1 MLHFAELTQHERV
14 GTFTSNGRPVS
25 GIFASIS
32 EFEREL
38 IRDCKVGAGG
48 SEAEGLA
55 PGQTRC
61 SGISSAIEGN

>member
-1 MLHFAELTQHERV
+1 MPCVKLHFAELTPHDRV

-38 IRDCKVGAGG
+38 IRDRVR
-48 SEAEGLA
+48 SGLA
-55 PGQTRC
+55 AVKLPGQT
-61 SGISSAIEGN
+61 SVALLK

>member
-25 GIFASIS
+25 GIFTSIS

-38 IRDCKVGAGG
+38 IRDRV
-48 SEAEGLA
+48 
-55 PGQTRC
+55 R
-61 SGISSAIEGN
+61 SGIRRA

>member
-1 MLHFAELTQHERV
+1 MPCVMLHFAELTQHERV

-38 IRDCKVGAGG
+38 IRNRVR
-48 SEAEGLA
+48 SGLA
-55 PGQTRC
+55 AVKLTG
-61 SGISSAIEGN
+61 